1 MQELGTLAFFRPANS
16 CLRNRH
22 FASRARTSRV
32 FRNKRNESLYRFSL
46 IKRMILTGTDLM
58 GLDGGVPNGD
68 PGLLFSLLVSK
79 NKDSKSLENVF
90 CEFGSVNT

>member
-1 MQELGTLAFFRPANS
+1 
-16 CLRNRH
+16 
-22 FASRARTSRV
+22 
-32 FRNKRNESLYRFSL
+32 
-46 IKRMILTGTDLM
+46 MILTGTDLM

-90 CEFGSVNT
+90 YEFGSVNT